1 MVEYKETSQSYDER
15 VTMTSNPLLTAMVD
29 VNRTLLQQAMS
40 VNKEWNDFLH
50 RRVKDNVATSQ
61 ALISAN
67 SARDMVEIWSRY
79 VQAAGEDCRE
89 QFNSMIQWNATSDEK
104 PERGRRSRLRDDEE

>member
-1 MVEYKETSQSYDER
+1 
-15 VTMTSNPLLTAMVD
+15 MVD

-61 ALISAN
+61 ALISA
-67 SARDMVEIWSRY
+67 SSTRDMVEIWSRY

-89 QFNSMIQWNATSDEK
+89 QFNNIIQWNAASGEM
-104 PERGRRSRLRDDEE
+104 PERGRRSRMRDDED